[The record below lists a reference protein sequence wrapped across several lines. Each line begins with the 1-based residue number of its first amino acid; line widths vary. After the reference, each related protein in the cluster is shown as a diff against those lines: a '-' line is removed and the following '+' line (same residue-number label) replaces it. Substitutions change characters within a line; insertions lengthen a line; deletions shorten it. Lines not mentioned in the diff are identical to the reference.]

1 MLEERRPML
10 VERLLTL
17 PARLPWPGDEENR
30 TWKIGHE
37 KKKNMMR
44 IIPLSFFEI
53 AALSRLTVWW

>member
-1 MLEERRPML
+1 ML